1 MLIWCSNRQVS
12 RHIFHIFH
20 LEHHQKSIIFNVV
33 QRIIFLINCTDYNI
47 NPFDYE
53 TEDKYLEALAKAKL
67 SFLPPSL

>member
-1 MLIWCSNRQVS
+1 MPLGKYNTNIR
-12 RHIFHIFH
+12 
-20 LEHHQKSIIFNVV
+20 KIINNLDDLDEAKYEW
-33 QRIIFLINCTDYNI
+33 RIDYLYCTDYTI